1 LTSVEGSCAVGLAIL
16 ICLVLA
22 SAAALVITDRA
33 RKEHKP
39 ERPDAPALDYVNTFI
54 STLYMVLLALVV
66 VVQWQNVNEI
76 NTDVRTEAYTLSTLM
91 ETSARMPSAEAA
103 IVRASA
109 VDYAQGVLRAE
120 WPPPTSTGANT
131 VTKALDTGQ
140 AAVTHPVD
148 PGAQLGTI
156 EDQAIGEFQSLQ
168 QARADRLGVGNENIP
183 AVLIIALGVLSLIT
197 VLTPLALGLR
207 SDALAFSGLVIS
219 TVLVCLSF
227 WFVLDLQTLYSGL
240 IHVDSTPLSRFLAAQ
255 AM

>member
-1 LTSVEGSCAVGLAIL
+1 LAIL

-66 VVQWQNVNEI
+66 VVQWQNVDEI
-76 NTDVRTEAYTLSTLM
+76 NTDVRTEAYTLSTLLQ
-91 ETSARMPSAEAA
+91 TSERLPSAEAA

-109 VDYAQGVLRAE
+109 VDYAQSVLHTE
-120 WPPPTSTGANT
+120 WPAPESTGSTT

-148 PGAQLGTI
+148 PDAQLGTI
-156 EDQAIGEFQSLQ
+156 EDQAIGEFQGLQ
-168 QARADRLGVGNENIP
+168 QARADRLGVGDEDIP
-183 AVLIIALGVLSLIT
+183 SVLILALGVLSLVT

-219 TVLVCLSF
+219 TLLVCLSF
-227 WFVLDLQTLYSGL
+227 WLVLDLQTLYSGL
-240 IHVDSTPLSRFLAAQ
+240 IHVDSTPLSRFLSAQ
-255 AM
+255 AA

>member
-1 LTSVEGSCAVGLAIL
+1 MGLAIL

-76 NTDVRTEAYTLSTLM
+76 NTDVRTEAYTLSALLQ
-91 ETSARMPSAEAA
+91 TSERLPSAEAA

-109 VDYAQGVLRAE
+109 VDYAQSVLHTE
-120 WPPPTSTGANT
+120 WPAPESTGSTT
-131 VTKALDTGQ
+131 VTKVLDTGQ

-148 PGAQLGTI
+148 PDAQLGTI
-156 EDQAIGEFQSLQ
+156 EDQAIGEFQALQ
-168 QARADRLGVGNENIP
+168 QARADRLGVGDEDIP
-183 AVLIIALGVLSLIT
+183 SVLILALGVLSLVT

-219 TVLVCLSF
+219 TLLVCLSF
-227 WFVLDLQTLYSGL
+227 WLVLDLQTLYGGL
-240 IHVDSTPLSRFLAAQ
+240 IHVDSTPLSRFLSAQ
-255 AM
+255 AA